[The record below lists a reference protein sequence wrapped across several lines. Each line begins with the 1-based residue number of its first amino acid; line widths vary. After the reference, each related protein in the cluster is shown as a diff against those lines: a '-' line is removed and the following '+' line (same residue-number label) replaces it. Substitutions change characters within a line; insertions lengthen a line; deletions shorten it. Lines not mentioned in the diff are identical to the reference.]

1 MSTRTSSRPSPS
13 RRPSR
18 LVQLGGLVALAAI
31 VVVVAIVASSSGGS
45 KGSAAGSG
53 GAGTVDSAPATALQ
67 GIPENGL
74 VLGNPDA
81 KVTLT
86 EFVDLQ
92 CPICKQAAAQTM
104 PTIFEDYVR
113 SGKVKVQVHV
123 LSFLGQDSVEAGR
136 YAAAAARQNRL
147 WPFIE
152 TFYGAQGTENSG
164 YVTKDF
170 LAAVADAANV
180 DDAKAAAYASTPAST
195 TFLEDANTAAQRFGV
210 NSTPTFMVQRDGGQP
225 TVVGSGL
232 LDPSQLA
239 QVLDRE
245 LAK

>member
-1 MSTRTSSRPSPS
+1 
-13 RRPSR
+13 
-18 LVQLGGLVALAAI
+18 
-31 VVVVAIVASSSGGS
+31 
-45 KGSAAGSG
+45 
-53 GAGTVDSAPATALQ
+53 
-67 GIPENGL
+67 

-92 CPICKQAAAQTM
+92 CPICKQAAAETM

-113 SGKVKVQVHV
+113 TGKVKVQVHV

-136 YAAAAARQNRL
+136 YAAAAAQQNRL

-170 LAAVADAANV
+170 LAAVADAATV

-195 TFLEDANTAAQRFGV
+195 TFLEDANAAAERFGV
-210 NSTPTFMVQRDGGQP
+210 NSTPTFMVQRDGAQP

-232 LDPSQLA
+232 LDPAQLA
-239 QVLDRE
+239 QALDAA
-245 LAK
+245 LVK